1 MCAALVEFT
10 LAHEGCAD
18 DTVGVGCPVR
28 VFQECL
34 IVFGIHVNHEAVAT
48 VEGVFALRIDI
59 RRTEHHRMVVVG
71 IHHVFH
77 VEGLEVLAVAEG
89 VVPYLQVDP
98 LVRLLGAALAVVG
111 KPQPFER
118 RMAAE
123 GAGGDFLC
131 EIVLCHADVGIY
143 HKVLAAV
150 ACCAAHGGEVQLV
163 SVVAA
168 DGDAVAV
175 VVHLHVIAHV
185 VHIIVV
191 GTLGIFHYAV
201 GILAPVGVGQILCL
215 HALAHADYHPAA
227 LVEEVLAGNHLV
239 GPEIYEAVAAR
250 AAVVC
255 HVKHFEV
262 VASLESLRLDEQL
275 QFIVGV
281 GGGYGMVVVAEC
293 QPAQFLVAAEGY
305 CIDAHGA
312 VVIHR
317 ADVLAYVGKA
327 VFPAQHALR
336 RAVGMDVIDTLVGA
350 HGEAVPVDDRV
361 IGKLAFL
368 GLQLLYEA
376 GVVVAGAAA
385 QVDDVELV

>member
-1 MCAALVEFT
+1 M
-10 LAHEGCAD
+10 
-18 DTVGVGCPVR
+18 
-28 VFQECL
+28 
-34 IVFGIHVNHEAVAT
+34 FGIHVNHEAVAT

-131 EIVLCHADVGIY
+131 EIVLCHTDVGIY

-168 DGDAVAV
+168 DGDAVVV

-191 GTLGIFHYAV
+191 GTL
-201 GILAPVGVGQILCL
+201 
-215 HALAHADYHPAA
+215 
-227 LVEEVLAGNHLV
+227 
-239 GPEIYEAVAAR
+239 
-250 AAVVC
+250 
-255 HVKHFEV
+255 
-262 VASLESLRLDEQL
+262 
-275 QFIVGV
+275 
-281 GGGYGMVVVAEC
+281 
-293 QPAQFLVAAEGY
+293 
-305 CIDAHGA
+305 
-312 VVIHR
+312 
-317 ADVLAYVGKA
+317 
-327 VFPAQHALR
+327 
-336 RAVGMDVIDTLVGA
+336 
-350 HGEAVPVDDRV
+350 
-361 IGKLAFL
+361 
-368 GLQLLYEA
+368 
-376 GVVVAGAAA
+376 
-385 QVDDVELV
+385 